1 MLNYEITNIEL
12 DGNNFKSILLKE
24 ESVGLTNLNEAK
36 SQIQNL
42 LSDGEKN
49 FAIDLNQVN
58 SINSS
63 GLGILI
69 SCLKL
74 IKDSNGD
81 LRLLNANDKL
91 LNIFKIT
98 KLDKVFD
105 LS

>member
-12 DGNNFKSILLKE
+12 DGNEFKSILLKE
-24 ESVGLTNLNEAK
+24 ESVGLSNLNEVK

-42 LSDGEKN
+42 LSEGDN
-49 FAIDLNQVN
+49 YFAIDLTEVN

-69 SCLKL
+69 SCYKM
-74 IKDSNGD
+74 IKDADGD
-81 LRLLNANDKL
+81 FRLINANDKL

>member
-1 MLNYEITNIEL
+1 MLNYEIKEIEI
-12 DGNNFKSILLKE
+12 DSNNYKSILLKE
-24 ESVGLTNLNEAK
+24 ETVGLTNLNEVKA
-36 SQIQNL
+36 QIQNF
-42 LSDGEKN
+42 LSEGHL
-49 FAIDLNQVN
+49 FYAIDLNEVN

-69 SCLKL
+69 SCYKSVKDADGDLKL
-74 IKDSNGD
+74 I
-81 LRLLNANDKL
+81 NANDKL

>member
-12 DGNNFKSILLKE
+12 DGNNYKSILLKE
-24 ESVGLTNLNEAK
+24 ESVGLSNLNEVK

-42 LSDGEKN
+42 LSEGEN
-49 FAIDLNQVN
+49 CFAIDLTEVN

-69 SCLKL
+69 SCYKM
-74 IKDSNGD
+74 IKDDDGD
-81 LRLLNANDKL
+81 FRLINANDKL